1 MLDLPCHNEAVVSGF
16 DLKPSQP
23 AIRLHATRVIL
34 NSTPY
39 VMADFIAFLKSLAIL
54 VPVNLLDVAAHSDPH
69 LAHSQSRLCPPYI
82 TTW

>member
-1 MLDLPCHNEAVVSGF
+1 
-16 DLKPSQP
+16 
-23 AIRLHATRVIL
+23 
-34 NSTPY
+34 
-39 VMADFIAFLKSLAIL
+39 MADFIAFLKSLAIL